1 VDSRHT
7 DHGIMNCMHNGYP
20 GVVNWGPHT
29 LALYPPL
36 AASPMGSLVGRRS
49 PPHLLYKSPLGG
61 EFDTSGLRKFLRRA
75 PLSSPPH
82 TPLLSSLSLCLL
94 YGSPK
99 GYIGARATPSLHNE
113 VLREFRIGSKAIY
126 FHNLG
131 LIRDPEGVN
140 IRHMCTSTTRCCMRG
155 TDSLHQ
161 CRGVKI
167 FTTLRSA
174 TSSSSSMLVR
184 EHNLR
189 VRSTTVRL

>member
-1 VDSRHT
+1 
-7 DHGIMNCMHNGYP
+7 MNCMHNGYP
-20 GVVNWGPHT
+20 GVVSRGPHT
-29 LALYPPL
+29 PALYPPL
-36 AASPMGSLVGRRS
+36 AAGPMGSLVGRRS

-82 TPLLSSLSLCLL
+82 TPLLSSLSLS

-99 GYIGARATPSLHNE
+99 GCIGARATPSLHDE

-131 LIRDPEGVN
+131 WIQDPEGVN
-140 IRHMCTSTTRCCMRG
+140 IRHMCMSTTRCCTHD

-174 TSSSSSMLVR
+174 TSSSSSMLVQER
-184 EHNLR
+184 NLL
-189 VRSTTVRL
+189 VRSTTVHLRISINRYIITPR